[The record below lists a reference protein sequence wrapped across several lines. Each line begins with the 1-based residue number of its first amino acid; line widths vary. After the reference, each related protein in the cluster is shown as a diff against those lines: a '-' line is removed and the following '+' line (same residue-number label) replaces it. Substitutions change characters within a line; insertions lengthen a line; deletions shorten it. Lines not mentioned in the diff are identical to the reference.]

1 MSAHALQTAVGMS
14 NFTVRRWI
22 LIASMLF
29 CQIALADDA
38 SKEPPKPA
46 ADKPAAAKQAPEEP
60 ETTDPQPPW
69 KLLAAIKP
77 VSMEDVDKVVEAN
90 DKAVQACNR
99 NSRRLDTLA
108 VLMTLVIDGD
118 GKVTSAEAAPQDQD
132 GGKGDTAAG
141 TGRSAADQRLWNAE
155 AACLARVAKK
165 LKFPAAGTVTHV
177 SYPFMIVSRVKR
189 GPAF

>member
-1 MSAHALQTAVGMS
+1 MSAHALQSRPGMS
-14 NFTVRRWI
+14 NFTVRRY
-22 LIASMLF
+22 LLVASMLL

-38 SKEPPKPA
+38 SKETKAQPPPKP
-46 ADKPAAAKQAPEEP
+46 PAAEEEV
-60 ETTDPQPPW
+60 ETTNPQPPF

-108 VLMTLVIDGD
+108 VLMTLTIDAD
-118 GKVTSAEAAPQDQD
+118 GKVSAADAVAQDQD
-132 GGKGDTAAG
+132 GGKIP
-141 TGRSAADQRLWNAE
+141 AE

-165 LKFPAAGTVTHV
+165 LKFPASGTISRV

-189 GPAF
+189 GGPAL

>member
-1 MSAHALQTAVGMS
+1 MSAHALQSRPAMNT
-14 NFTVRRWI
+14 FTVRRY
-22 LIASMLF
+22 LLVASMLF

-69 KLLAAIKP
+69 KLLAAIRP

-90 DKAVQACNR
+90 DKAVQACSR

-108 VLMTLVIDGD
+108 VLMTLTIDGD
-118 GKVTSAEAAPQDQD
+118 GKVSAADAAPQDQD
-132 GGKGDTAAG
+132 GGKVP
-141 TGRSAADQRLWNAE
+141 AE
-155 AACLARVAKK
+155 AACLAKVAKK
-165 LKFPAAGTVTHV
+165 LKFPASGTVSHL

-189 GPAF
+189 GPAL